1 MIKVNSK
8 GARLKGSREQ
18 LLTELTMTIKG
29 FHETLSEDIGSENAK
44 KLLMESI
51 ELAFMSEEEL
61 HKRAL
66 EALERLFGKAGAE
79 HE

>member
-8 GARLKGSREQ
+8 GAKIKGGREQ
-18 LLTELTMTIKG
+18 LLTELTMTVKG
-29 FHETLSEDIGSENAK
+29 FHKVLSEDIGSENAK
-44 KLLMESI
+44 KLLMSSI

-66 EALERLFGKAGAE
+66 EVIKNRLEKEGVE